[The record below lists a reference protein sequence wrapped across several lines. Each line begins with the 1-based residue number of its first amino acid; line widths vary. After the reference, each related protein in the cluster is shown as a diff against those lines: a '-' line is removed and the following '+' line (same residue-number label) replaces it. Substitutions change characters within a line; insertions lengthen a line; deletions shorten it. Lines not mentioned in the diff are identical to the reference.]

1 MDDATLAL
9 ATTTVAVD
17 RLRDL
22 ALGDTA
28 EVEDMAAVLQALAR
42 TGQPHDSVLGLLC
55 DLLDDI
61 TTRLDDDGLEE
72 AAEDVNEA
80 IGFIRGDAV
89 PRLRSALATIASAQP

>member
-28 EVEDMAAVLQALAR
+28 EVEDMAAALQALAR
-42 TGQPHDSVLGLLC
+42 TGQPHESVLGLLC
-55 DLLDDI
+55 DLLDDL
-61 TTRLDDDGLEE
+61 TARLDGDGREA

-89 PRLRSALATIASAQP
+89 PRLRSALATITGSQP